1 MTAIYC
7 VKCRESTDT
16 KSEKRETTESGRH
29 RLIGIC
35 ANCGTKKG
43 VFVNKQWKITV
54 KTDEQRE
61 EAKNVRMANSLR
73 KKAEKIGW
81 KVLAN
86 PDAKD
91 CVRKCLAKK
100 K

>member
-7 VKCRESTDT
+7 VKYCESTDT
-16 KSEKRETTESGRH
+16 KSEKRKTTESGRY
-29 RLIGIC
+29 RLIDIC
-35 ANCGTKKG
+35 ANCGTKKD

-73 KKAEKIGW
+73 KKAEKLAGRFWRIRMP
-81 KVLAN
+81 KIVLENA
-86 PDAKD
+86 
-91 CVRKCLAKK
+91 
-100 K
+100 